1 MRQKFPCPVMKMFT
15 SVSFSEGALRRV
27 ENLIDISLNNRY
39 VIHFSLMVLLKS
51 CHFRIIR
58 LEKLLFHY
66 SETSIKIRNLVKCKI
81 VDTIGTTQASI
92 IYKSGA

>member
-1 MRQKFPCPVMKMFT
+1 MKMFT
-15 SVSFSEGALRRV
+15 SVSFSEGGLRRV
-27 ENLIDISLNNRY
+27 ENLIDISLNKRY
-39 VIHFSLMVLLKS
+39 VIHFSLMVFLKS
-51 CHFRIIR
+51 CPFRIIR

-66 SETSIKIRNLVKCKI
+66 SETSIKIRNLVKRKI